1 MKKNNFLIASMIAAG
16 AIFSSCSD
24 KTVATTDQY
33 PADETGATTGQ
44 TGTNAGVAGADTDAD
59 QTDAGYGTEQ
69 GVTRED
75 VAATGQE
82 TEMDRMGATG
92 MDASMAALPAATQ
105 QLVVPMQDM
114 MQQMSG
120 VEAAGV
126 DEAFA
131 KMMIIHHQGAI
142 NLANQVMQSG
152 DNNEIKQRAQQL
164 ITTKQQEV
172 ERLQQFAGNTN
183 GNANQQMGTSGTTGQ
198 QDAATGTTDMTTGT
212 TGTTNAGTTGTT
224 TADPMEQLRSATEG
238 TMEQLQQEQ
247 LNGDADHDFAH
258 ILILHHQDAIEMA
271 NVELQHGQNQ
281 QVKEIAQKIVDNN
294 KQQIAELQT
303 WTQNNDQ

>member
-16 AIFSSCSD
+16 AIFLSCSD

-33 PADETGATTGQ
+33 PTDETGATTGQ
-44 TGTNAGVAGADTDAD
+44 TDTNTGVAGADTDAD
-59 QTDAGYGTEQ
+59 QTDTGYSTEQ
-69 GVTRED
+69 GVVRED

-82 TEMDRMGATG
+82 TEMVRMGATG

-105 QLVVPMQDM
+105 QLVLPMQDM

-120 VEAAGV
+120 VEAASI

-131 KMMIIHHQGAI
+131 QMMIIHHQGAI
-142 NLANQVMQSG
+142 NMASQVMQSG

-172 ERLQQFAGNTN
+172 ERLQQFAGNTR
-183 GNANQQMGTSGTTGQ
+183 GNANQQLGTS
-198 QDAATGTTDMTTGT
+198 
-212 TGTTNAGTTGTT
+212 GTTNAGTTGTT
-224 TADPMEQLRSATEG
+224 TGDPMEQLRGATEG

-271 NVELQHGQNQ
+271 NVELQHGMNQ

-294 KQQIAELQT
+294 KKQIAELQT
-303 WTQNNDQ
+303 WTKSNDQ

>member
-1 MKKNNFLIASMIAAG
+1 MKKNNLLIASMIAAG

-33 PADETGATTGQ
+33 PTDETGATTGQ
-44 TGTNAGVAGADTDAD
+44 TDTNTGVAGADTDAD
-59 QTDAGYGTEQ
+59 QTDTGYGTEQ

-82 TEMDRMGATG
+82 TEMDRMSATG

-131 KMMIIHHQGAI
+131 QMMIIHHQGAI
-142 NLANQVMQSG
+142 NMANQVMQSG
-152 DNNEIKQRAQQL
+152 DNNEIMQRAQQL
-164 ITTKQQEV
+164 IDTKQQEV
-172 ERLQQFAGNTN
+172 ERLQQFTGNSD
-183 GNANQQMGTSGTTGQ
+183 GNANQQMDTTGTTGQ
-198 QDAATGTTDMTTGT
+198 QGTATGTTDMTTGT
-212 TGTTNAGTTGTT
+212 AGTTTTGTST
-224 TADPMEQLRSATEG
+224 GDPMEQLRSATEG
-238 TMEQLQQEQ
+238 TMEQLQQEE
-247 LNGDADHDFAH
+247 LNGDPDHDFAH

-303 WTQNNDQ
+303 WTNSNEQ

>member
-1 MKKNNFLIASMIAAG
+1 MIAAG
-16 AIFSSCSD
+16 AVFSSCSD
-24 KTVATTDQY
+24 NTVATTDQY
-33 PADETGATTGQ
+33 PADETGAITGQ
-44 TGTNAGVAGADTDAD
+44 TDTNTGVAGADTDAD
-59 QTDAGYGTEQ
+59 QTDTAYGTEQ
-69 GVTRED
+69 GVIRED

-82 TEMDRMGATG
+82 TEMARMSTTG

-105 QLVVPMQDM
+105 QMVLPMQDM

-126 DEAFA
+126 DETFA
-131 KMMIIHHQGAI
+131 QMMIIHHQGAI
-142 NLANQVMQSG
+142 NMANQVIQSG

-164 ITTKQQEV
+164 ITTNQQEV
-172 ERLQQFAGNTN
+172 ERLQQFAGN
-183 GNANQQMGTSGTTGQ
+183 ANQQMGTTGTTGQ
-198 QDAATGTTDMTTGT
+198 QGAA

-224 TADPMEQLRSATEG
+224 TGDPVEQLRGATEG
-238 TMEQLQQEQ
+238 TLEQLQQEQ

-271 NVELQHGQNQ
+271 NVELQHGKNQ

-294 KQQIAELQT
+294 KKQIAELQT
-303 WTQNNDQ
+303 WTQSNDQ